1 MLKAFYA
8 ITAAAIV
15 AGAFVATLSISEQVE
30 ARGSVPGMK
39 ADRADIRPLAGKCSE
54 NAWPYFE
61 ASCLRDTRNPFG
73 KAREV
78 RIVSP
83 DRLTQAVAI
92 AAR

>member
-1 MLKAFYA
+1 MLRAFYA

-92 AAR
+92 SVR

>member
-39 ADRADIRPLAGKCSE
+39 ADRADTRPLAGKCSE

-92 AAR
+92 SAR

>member
-92 AAR
+92 SAR

>member
-8 ITAAAIV
+8 IAAAAIV

-30 ARGSVPGMK
+30 ARGSVPSVK
-39 ADRADIRPLAGKCSE
+39 ADRADIRPLAGKCSQ

-73 KAREV
+73 QAREV
-78 RIVSP
+78 RIVSA
-83 DRLTQAVAI
+83 DRLTPAGGNSS
-92 AAR
+92 R

>member
-8 ITAAAIV
+8 IAAAAIV
-15 AGAFVATLSISEQVE
+15 SGAFVATLSISDQVE

-39 ADRADIRPLAGKCSE
+39 ADRADIRALAGKCSQ

-73 KAREV
+73 QAREV
-78 RIVSP
+78 RVVSP

-92 AAR
+92 SAR